1 MGLPMAHLIPVAK
14 ELDTAFLQGRP
25 LGRAHF
31 PVLCGLLT
39 EVKAGETVLLDFGD
53 AEMVTGSWINE
64 ALVPLF
70 EWASQQ
76 RNDIFPVIV
85 NFNEDWLDELSL
97 VGELTH
103 KCFLVS
109 RGKRLPKTASLIGK
123 LDVGQRETLHAA
135 STVKEATG
143 AKLERSGINK
153 AVRATAWNNRLRDLY
168 QKRLLKREKRGREQ
182 VYSPVVQ
189 EVSVDG

>member
-1 MGLPMAHLIPVAK
+1 MVHHVSVAE
-14 ELDTAFLQGRP
+14 ELGTPFLQGRP

-31 PVLCGLLT
+31 PQLCGLLT
-39 EVKAGETVLLDFGD
+39 DVPTGETVLLDFGD

-70 EWASQQ
+70 EWASHQ
-76 RNDIFPVIV
+76 RNDVFPVIV
-85 NFNEDWLDELSL
+85 NFDDDWLDELSL

-103 KCFLVS
+103 NCFLVS
-109 RGKRLPKTASLIGK
+109 KGKHSPKSATLIGK
-123 LDVGQRETLHAA
+123 LDVGQRETLKAA
-135 STVKEATG
+135 STVEDATG

-153 AVRATAWNNRLRDLY
+153 AVQATAWNNRLRDLY

-182 VYSPVVQ
+182 VYSPVVR
-189 EVSVDG
+189 EVTVDG

>member
-1 MGLPMAHLIPVAK
+1 MPHHFSVAK
-14 ELDTAFLQGRP
+14 ELKATFLQGRP

-31 PVLCGLLT
+31 PMLCGLLT
-39 EVKAGETVLLDFGD
+39 DLRQGETILLDFID

-76 RNDIFPVIV
+76 RNDVFPIIV
-85 NFNEDWLDELSL
+85 NFDKDWIDELSL

-103 KCFLVS
+103 SCFLVS
-109 RGKRLPKTASLIGK
+109 KGKRFPKKATLIGK
-123 LDVGQRETLHAA
+123 LDVGQRETLTAA
-135 STVKEATG
+135 SAGEEVTG
-143 AKLERSGINK
+143 AQLERSGVNE

-189 EVSVDG
+189 EVNVDG

>member
-1 MGLPMAHLIPVAK
+1 MALPISVVGKLGTP
-14 ELDTAFLQGRP
+14 FLQGRP

-39 EVKAGETVLLDFGD
+39 DVQPGETVLLDFRE

-70 EWASQQ
+70 EWASQK

-85 NFNEDWLDELSL
+85 NFNRDWLDELGL

-103 KCFLVS
+103 NCFLVS
-109 RGKRLPKTASLIGK
+109 EGTGSPKTAQLIGK
-123 LDVGQRETLHAA
+123 LDTGQRETLYAA
-135 STVKEATG
+135 STLDEATG
-143 AKLERSGINK
+143 AKLERSGINE

-182 VYSPVVQ
+182 IYSPVVG
-189 EVSVDG
+189 EVTFDG